1 MKSDNMHNKDLGYA
15 AEKVA
20 RKYYENKG
28 WSLLAEN
35 ETARGSELDLV
46 MEKSGKSFVD
56 IDSKSLD
63 ITTKNKERGGVDV
76 SREILF
82 VEVKSAA
89 VDINGRFG
97 YDNIRPED
105 NFTKSKQKY
114 FKRGIEL
121 YLTKNKLNNITNL
134 RIRIDLACVYCHTS
148 RSEDKKWTI
157 KTYENII
164 LD

>member
-15 AEKVA
+15 AESIA

-46 MEKSGKSFVD
+46 MEKS
-56 IDSKSLD
+56 
-63 ITTKNKERGGVDV
+63 EMGVDMSV

-121 YLTKNKLNNITNL
+121 YLTKNKLNNTTNL

>member
-15 AEKVA
+15 AESIA

-28 WSLLAEN
+28 WVLVVQNKAE
-35 ETARGSELDLV
+35 RGSELDLV
-46 MEKSGKSFVD
+46 MEKYTEEESVS
-56 IDSKSLD
+56 
-63 ITTKNKERGGVDV
+63 V

-134 RIRIDLACVYCHTS
+134 KIRIDLACVYCHTS

-157 KTYENII
+157 KTYENMI

>member
-15 AEKVA
+15 AESIA

-28 WSLLAEN
+28 WVLVVQNKAE
-35 ETARGSELDLV
+35 RGSELDLV
-46 MEKSGKSFVD
+46 MEKYTEEESVS
-56 IDSKSLD
+56 
-63 ITTKNKERGGVDV
+63 V

-114 FKRGIEL
+114 FKKNIEL

-134 RIRIDLACVYCHTS
+134 KIRIDLACVAIYTG
-148 RSEDKKWTI
+148 
-157 KTYENII
+157 
-164 LD
+164 